1 MNLEARN
8 LKPTHRYH
16 DLFIIAAYMVA
27 VLVFTAA
34 LAPVFYAAGKWLLR
48 TSQDHGWDQIKSLS
62 WFMVPLGKTE
72 FHGYFDRAA
81 MVVALVGLWPLA
93 KLLHLK
99 RNEITGTVP
108 PSAGWKQLLISFA
121 LAAALLMMMS
131 AVCLWLGAC
140 KLNRNPAWLALGT
153 PLISGLVVACMEE
166 FLFRGAVLGILR
178 RTLSEHSGVFW
189 TTVIFAIVHFLKPP
203 DPSVSD
209 VAEVTWSS
217 GFFHVTQ
224 LFNGFG
230 RWNDFLG
237 EFLLLV
243 GVGWVLA
250 RARLATGGL
259 WACIGLHAGWVA
271 GMKYFNQ
278 LTNTTK
284 SLRDGAFA
292 PWMVENHCK
301 AIVSPVVGFVPLIAI
316 LITGILILLI
326 ARAWRSRDAE
336 KAVASRGV

>member
-1 MNLEARN
+1 MNLETRN
-8 LKPTHRYH
+8 LKLSHRYR
-16 DLFIIAAYMVA
+16 DLLVIAAYVVA
-27 VLVFTAA
+27 VLVFAAA
-34 LAPVFYAAGKWLLR
+34 LAPVFYAGGKWLLR
-48 TSQDHGWDQIKSLS
+48 TSQDHGWDQIKSLA
-62 WFMVPLGKTE
+62 WFMVPLSKTE
-72 FHGYFDRAA
+72 FRGYFDRAA
-81 MVVALVGLWPLA
+81 LVVALVGLWPLA

-99 RNEITGTVP
+99 RHEITGTVP
-108 PSAGWKQLLISFA
+108 FSAGWKQLLISFA
-121 LAAALLMMMS
+121 LAMALLLLMS
-131 AVCLWLGAC
+131 GVCLWLDAC
-140 KLNRNPAWLALGT
+140 KMIRNPAWLALSA
-153 PLISGLVVACMEE
+153 PLISGLTVASLEE
-166 FLFRGAVLGILR
+166 FLFRGAVLGIMR
-178 RTLSEHSGVFW
+178 RTLSERSGVFW
-189 TTVIFAIVHFLKPP
+189 TTMLFAIVHFLKPP
-203 DPSVSD
+203 DQGVSD
-209 VAEVTWSS
+209 FADVNWSS
-217 GFFHVTQ
+217 GFLHVTR
-224 LFNGFG
+224 LFSGFG

-316 LITGILILLI
+316 LITGVLTLWI
-326 ARAWRSRDAE
+326 AGSWHSREAQ
-336 KAVASRGV
+336 KAVASTGA

>member
-1 MNLEARN
+1 
-8 LKPTHRYH
+8 
-16 DLFIIAAYMVA
+16 
-27 VLVFTAA
+27 
-34 LAPVFYAAGKWLLR
+34 
-48 TSQDHGWDQIKSLS
+48 
-62 WFMVPLGKTE
+62 MVPLSKTE

-99 RNEITGTVP
+99 RDEITGTVP
-108 PSAGWKQLLISFA
+108 FSAGWKQLLISFA
-121 LAAALLMMMS
+121 LAAALLLVMGT
-131 AVCLWLGAC
+131 VCLWLEAC
-140 KLNRNPAWLALGT
+140 KMIRNPAWLALGT

-178 RTLSEHSGVFW
+178 RTLSERSGVFW
-189 TTVIFAIVHFLKPP
+189 TTVLFAIVHFLKPP
-203 DPSVSD
+203 DHSVSD
-209 VAEVTWSS
+209 SAEVIWSS
-217 GFFHVTQ
+217 GFLHVTR
-224 LFNGFG
+224 LFSGFG

-237 EFLLLV
+237 EFLLLC

-259 WACIGLHAGWVA
+259 WASIGLHAGWVA

-284 SLRDGAFA
+284 ALRDGAFA

-316 LITGILILLI
+316 LITGVLMLWI
-326 ARAWRSRDAE
+326 ARGWRTRETE
-336 KAVASRGV
+336 KGVASTVG